1 MNYLYF
7 GPVNCDVYILLCNF
21 VDLCLLLPY
30 AYLCSFVCLVLFIRC
45 IDNMDLGA
53 GFEIP
58 GCGRVPLRGDL
69 SLSAGASRVYADV
82 LGAKLAIS
90 SCRCFYTFEL
100 QVISDERSNLF

>member
-1 MNYLYF
+1 MYIFSYAISLIYVCCF
-7 GPVNCDVYILLCNF
+7 LTPIYVVLFVY
-21 VDLCLLLPY
+21 V
-30 AYLCSFVCLVLFIRC
+30 VLFIRY

-90 SCRCFYTFEL
+90 SCRCSY
-100 QVISDERSNLF
+100 IG